1 MHRERQCLFLGV
13 QNQTQELVKAQAKN
27 FNSDMEQKS
36 VQLRMIDTK
45 VFEEYKRNK
54 RIQMPRVRTKTVLW
68 TQIGFLEF
76 MGKDELTC

>member
-36 VQLRMIDTK
+36 VQLRMIDRK

-54 RIQMPRVRTKTVLW
+54 RIQVPRVRTKTVLW
-68 TQIGFLEF
+68 TQI
-76 MGKDELTC
+76 

>member
-36 VQLRMIDTK
+36 VQLRMIDRK

-54 RIQMPRVRTKTVLW
+54 IIQMPRVRTKTVLW

>member
-36 VQLRMIDTK
+36 VQLRMIDRK

-54 RIQMPRVRTKTVLW
+54 RIQAPRVRTKTVLW
-68 TQIGFLEF
+68 TQI
-76 MGKDELTC
+76 

>member
-36 VQLRMIDTK
+36 VQLRMIDRK

>member
-1 MHRERQCLFLGV
+1 
-13 QNQTQELVKAQAKN
+13 
-27 FNSDMEQKS
+27 MEQKS
-36 VQLRMIDTK
+36 VQLRMIDRK